1 MHMTRNGGWLARLE
15 RLGNRLPHPTLLFV
29 WLCLLML
36 PLSALLS
43 LAGVGA
49 EHPLK
54 GGAVAVRSLLDND
67 GLRYL
72 FTNMVTNFTGFAPLG
87 VVLVAMLGLGVAE
100 HAGLLGATLAGL
112 VRRAS
117 HRSLVATVAFAGVMS
132 SIAFDAGYVVLIPL
146 AGLVFQLA
154 GRSPLAGI
162 ATAFAGVSG
171 GYSANLLLGPVDAVL
186 AGLSTEAAHIVD
198 LQRTV
203 TAAGNYWFII
213 VSTLLVTALITLVTV
228 RITEPR
234 LARAGTGGE
243 GDVSADTAPRL
254 HRRALGWTLLTLVL
268 GIVGVVL
275 LVVPEG
281 APLRDP
287 RTGGL
292 LQSPFMTSLVVL
304 IAVLAG
310 ACGAVYGRVSG
321 RFQSA
326 GGIIEAME
334 TTMASM
340 AGYLVLMFFAA
351 QFVAW
356 FNYSQLGLVLA
367 IKGAAWLGGLDLP
380 TVGLMLLFV
389 ALTTLI
395 NLMIGSASAKW
406 SILAPV
412 FVPMFMLIGI
422 APETTQAA
430 YRVGDSSTNIITP
443 LMPYFALVLGFARR
457 YRSDTGIGTLI
468 ALMLPYS
475 LTLLFGWSVLLA
487 VWIGFGWPLGP

>member
-1 MHMTRNGGWLARLE
+1 MSTAQDGGWLGRLE

-36 PLSALLS
+36 PVSAV
-43 LAGVGA
+43 LAILGVGA

-54 GGAVAVRSLLDND
+54 GGAVAVQSLLDSD

-72 FTNMVTNFTGFAPLG
+72 FSNMVTNFTGFAPLG
-87 VVLVAMLGLGVAE
+87 VVLVAMLGLGIAE
-100 HAGLLGATLAGL
+100 QAGLLGATLAAL
-112 VRRAS
+112 VRHAS
-117 HRSLVATVAFAGVMS
+117 HRTLVVAVAFAGVMS

-146 AGLVFQLA
+146 AGLLFKLA

-198 LQRTV
+198 PARTV
-203 TAAGNYWFII
+203 SAAGNYWFII
-213 VSTLLVTALITLVTV
+213 ASTVLVTVLISLVTV

-234 LARAGTGGE
+234 LARA
-243 GDVSADTAPRL
+243 SADDSDETEADTTPRMD
-254 HRRALGWTLLTLVL
+254 RRALGWTLLTLVL
-268 GIVGVVL
+268 SVVAIAL
-275 LVVPEG
+275 LAVPEN

-287 RTGGL
+287 QTGGL
-292 LQSPFMTSLVVL
+292 LESPFMTSLVVL
-304 IAVLAG
+304 IALVAG
-310 ACGAVYGRVSG
+310 LCGAVYGRVSG
-321 RFQSA
+321 RFRSA

-334 TTMASM
+334 TTMATM

-356 FNYSQLGLVLA
+356 FNYSQVGLVLA
-367 IKGAAWLGGLDLP
+367 IKGAAWLGGLEFSS
-380 TVGLMLLFV
+380 VGLLLLFV
-389 ALTTLI
+389 LLTTLI
-395 NLMIGSASAKW
+395 NLLIGSASAKW

-422 APETTQAA
+422 APEATQAA
-430 YRVGDSSTNIITP
+430 YRIGDSSTNIITP

-457 YRSDTGIGTLI
+457 YQRDTGIGTLI

-475 LTLLFGWSVLLA
+475 LTLLLGWSLLFA